1 MVSRSGT
8 GTGLKSRRPTA
19 SVPGNGCKLSLL
31 LEGRRGMIESLDKPA
46 HTVDLKIG
54 ESIQIGA
61 RHKGAPWSAMKA
73 DGSEVLPDY
82 RTADA
87 VMVKAL
93 DRSMETQ

>member
-1 MVSRSGT
+1 V
-8 GTGLKSRRPTA
+8 
-19 SVPGNGCKLSLL
+19 
-31 LEGRRGMIESLDKPA
+31 IESPDRPV

-61 RHKGAPWSAMKA
+61 RHRGALWGAMKA